1 MFGIFE
7 TGIEHLTLG
16 NVVMYVI
23 GIALIYLG
31 IRRKL
36 EPLLLLPIGFGI
48 IATNLPLSELW
59 VSGETGP
66 SAGLLGIFYQYGI
79 LWVVIP
85 PIIFLGI
92 GVMADFGPVLA
103 NPKTFLLGGA
113 AMIGIYVSFIAARVL
128 GFTLPE
134 ACAIGIIGGADGPA
148 TVYVASQMAPQIFG
162 PVAMAAYTYMALVP
176 IIQPPIM
183 KALTTKRERAIYM
196 KPQMRPV
203 SQTEKMLFPI
213 IAAIVIIL
221 IVPRSA
227 PLMLMFMFGNLMK
240 ESGVVKR
247 LADTAANELMNI
259 AVIFLGLAIG
269 ASMPASVFLTARSIG
284 IFILGLA
291 AFCMGTAG
299 GVLFAKAMNLVLK
312 EKINP
317 LLGGAGVPA
326 VPISARVVQKLGQE
340 ANPHNYLLMH
350 AIGPN
355 VAGTVASAAA
365 AGVFL
370 GMVPF

>member
-1 MFGIFE
+1 MFGFFE

-16 NVVMYVI
+16 NVVMYGI

-31 IRRKL
+31 IKKKF
-36 EPLLLLPIGFGI
+36 EPLLLLPIGVGI

-59 VSGETGP
+59 VIGESGA
-66 SAGLLGIFYQYGI
+66 SAGLLGIIYQYGI
-79 LWVVIP
+79 LWMVIP

-92 GVMADFGPVLA
+92 GAMTDFGPALA
-103 NPKTFLLGGA
+103 NPKSFLLGGA
-113 AMIGIYVSFIAARVL
+113 AMIGIYCSFLGANAL

-134 ACAIGIIGGADGPA
+134 ASAIGIIGGADGPA

-162 PVAMAAYTYMALVP
+162 PVAMAAYTYMALIP

-183 KALTTKRERAIYM
+183 KALTSKKERAIYM
-196 KPQMRPV
+196 KPQLRHV
-203 SQTEKMLFPI
+203 STTEKILFPV
-213 IAAIVIIL
+213 IACIVIIL

-247 LADTAANELMNI
+247 LADTAANELMNV

-269 ASMPASVFLTARSIG
+269 ASMPASIFLTTRSIG
-284 IFILGLA
+284 IFLLGLA
-291 AFCMGTAG
+291 AFCIGTAG
-299 GVLFAKAMNLVLK
+299 GVLFAKAMNLVSK
-312 EKINP
+312 KKINP

-326 VPISARVVQKLGQE
+326 VPISARVVQKMGQE
-340 ANPHNYLLMH
+340 ANPNNYLLMH

>member
-1 MFGIFE
+1 MFGLFE

-16 NVVMYVI
+16 NVVMYAI

-31 IRRKL
+31 IRKKL

-59 VSGETGP
+59 NPGETGL
-66 SAGLLGIFYQYGI
+66 SAGLLGIIYKYGI

-92 GVMADFGPVLA
+92 GAMVDFGPVLA

-113 AMIGIYVSFIAARVL
+113 AMIGIYFSFLVSHAL

-134 ACAIGIIGGADGPA
+134 ASAIGIIGGADGPA
-148 TVYVASQMAPQIFG
+148 TVYVASQMAPHIFG

-196 KPQMRPV
+196 KPQMRHV
-203 SQTEKMLFPI
+203 SQTEKIVFPI
-213 IAAIVIIL
+213 IACITIIL

-247 LADTAANELMNI
+247 LADTASNELMNI

-269 ASMPASVFLTARSIG
+269 ASMPASIFFTSQSIG
-284 IFILGLA
+284 IFVLGLA
-291 AFCMGTAG
+291 AFCIGTAS

-326 VPISARVVQKLGQE
+326 VPMSARVVQKLGLE
-340 ANPHNYLLMH
+340 ANPHNHLLMH

>member
-1 MFGIFE
+1 LFGIFE
-7 TGIEHLTLG
+7 TGLEHLSIG
-16 NVVMYVI
+16 NIVMYAI
-23 GIALIYLG
+23 GVVLIYLG
-31 IRRKL
+31 IKKKM
-36 EPLLLLPIGFGI
+36 EPLLLLPIGIGI

-59 VSGETGP
+59 VYGESGA
-66 SAGLLGIFYQYGI
+66 SAGLLGIFYKYGI
-79 LWVVIP
+79 LWMVIP

-92 GVMADFGPVLA
+92 GAMTDFGPVLA

-113 AMIGIYVSFIAARVL
+113 AMIGVYISFLASRAL

-162 PVAMAAYTYMALVP
+162 PVAVAAYSYMALVP

-183 KALTTKRERAIYM
+183 KALTTKKERAIYM
-196 KPQMRPV
+196 KPQLRPV
-203 SQTEKMLFPI
+203 SATEKIVFPI
-213 IAAIVIIL
+213 IAMMVIIL

-247 LADTAANELMNI
+247 LVDTSANELMNI
-259 AVIFLGLAIG
+259 AVIVLGLAIG
-269 ASMPASVFLTARSIG
+269 ASMPAEVFLTVRSLG
-284 IFILGLA
+284 VFGLGLV
-291 AFCMGTAG
+291 AFCLGTAG
-299 GVLFAKAMNLVLK
+299 GVLFAKGMNLVLK

-326 VPISARVVQKLGQE
+326 VPMSARVVQKLGQE

-350 AIGPN
+350 AMGPN
-355 VAGTVASAAA
+355 VAGTVASACA
-365 AGVFL
+365 AGIFL
-370 GMVPF
+370 GMVPY